1 VKGLLISPGRRHLTA
16 ISQNCSDAN
25 NQVFSHFISQSTWDH
40 RSLVDWIRKTG
51 WRLIGKNG
59 ALVIDEC
66 ANPKA
71 GEHSVG
77 VKRQYCG
84 NLGKV
89 ENCQVGVFM
98 AYVKNGSRLL
108 LDYRLYL
115 PENWASDSKR
125 CDAARIPNEH
135 RTFKTKAELSYELIV
150 EAVRSKISFSH
161 INMDGFYGSQP
172 WLLTRLETLGLTYV
186 ADIGSDDRVFLEK
199 PDYGIPVKSSLQG
212 RPPSRVKVLNT
223 QPIRVDELMN
233 KIERWRVLRVRK
245 SMDGF
250 LEVKFYALK
259 VWRIDKDVHEPLPVW
274 LLIRKELDDSKVKYS
289 LCNANYIN
297 SWDRLVKMQ
306 SERYWVERTFQ
317 DTIDL
322 AGMAD
327 YQVRNWQAWHHHV
340 ALVLLAMLWIIKEQK
355 HFLEEF
361 KDITPQDVARCF
373 KIWMPLKKKTS
384 SMVAELIVQNH
395 INRKKSRKAKM
406 KRKGRTITV

>member
-1 VKGLLISPGRRHLTA
+1 MTA
-16 ISQNCSDAN
+16 ISQNCSNAN

-40 RSLVDWIRKTG
+40 RSLIDWIRNAG

-59 ALVIDEC
+59 VLVIDEC

-77 VKRQYCG
+77 VNRQYCG

-98 AYVKNGSRLL
+98 AYVKNGRRLL

-115 PENWASDSKR
+115 PECWISDSKR
-125 CDAARIPNEH
+125 CDSAKIPLEN
-135 RTFKTKAELSYELIV
+135 RTFQTKAELSYELIV
-150 EAVRSKISFSH
+150 EALRSKIPFNH

-172 WLLTRLETLGLTYV
+172 WLLTRLETLGLAYV
-186 ADIGSDDRVFLEK
+186 ADIGSDDRAYLER
-199 PDYGIPVKSSLQG
+199 PEYGIPSKRSVHG
-212 RPPSRVKVLNT
+212 RTPSRVKVLNT
-223 QPIRVDELMN
+223 QPIRIDELIT
-233 KIERWRVLRVRK
+233 KVERWRVLRIRK
-245 SMDGF
+245 SMNGF
-250 LEVKFYALK
+250 LEVKFHALK
-259 VWRIDKDVHEPLPVW
+259 VWRIDKDVQEPMPVW

-289 LCNANYIN
+289 LCNAVHIN

-317 DTIDL
+317 DAIDL

-340 ALVLLAMLWIIKEQK
+340 ALVLLAMFWIIKEQK
-355 HFLEEF
+355 HFLKEF
-361 KDITPQDVARCF
+361 KDITLQDVARCF
-373 KIWMPLKKKTS
+373 KIWMPLKEKTS
-384 SMVAELIVQNH
+384 LIVAELIVQNR
-395 INRKKSRKAKM
+395 INRKNSRRSKM
-406 KRKGRTITV
+406 K

>member
-1 VKGLLISPGRRHLTA
+1 MKGLLTSPGRRHLTA
-16 ISQNCSDAN
+16 ISQNCSNAN

-40 RSLVDWIRKTG
+40 RSLIDWIRNTG
-51 WRLIGKNG
+51 WRLIGKKG
-59 ALVIDEC
+59 VLVIDEC

-71 GEHSVG
+71 GDYSVG

-115 PENWASDSKR
+115 PECWTSDPKR
-125 CDAARIPNEH
+125 CDSARIPLEN
-135 RTFKTKAELSYELIV
+135 RTFQTKAELSYELIV
-150 EAVRSKISFSH
+150 EAVHSKIPFSH

-186 ADIGSDDRVFLEK
+186 ADIGSDDRVFLER
-199 PDYGIPVKSSLQG
+199 PEYGVPAKFSLKG

-223 QPIRVDELMN
+223 QPIRVDEIMN
-233 KIERWRVLRVRK
+233 KKEQWRILRVRK
-245 SMDGF
+245 SMSGF

-259 VWRIDKDVHEPLPVW
+259 VWRIDKDVQEPLPVW

-289 LCNANYIN
+289 LCNADHIN

-317 DTIDL
+317 DAIEL

-361 KDITPQDVARCF
+361 KDITPQDVIKCF
-373 KIWMPLKKKTS
+373 KIWMPLKEKTS
-384 SMVAELIVQNH
+384 LVVAELIVQNH
-395 INRKKSRKAKM
+395 DNRNRSRRAKM
-406 KRKGRTITV
+406 KRKGRTSLN